1 MQSPALPD
9 YEVPELLVYGT
20 FRDLTKLD
28 WALGI
33 YAAPKIGKPK
43 KKKKD
48 KKPKWGGGCQ
58 VSGLCGTSSSS

>member
-1 MQSPALPD
+1 MQATALPD
-9 YEVPELLVYGT
+9 YSVPELLVYGT
-20 FRDLTKLD
+20 FRDLTQLD

-33 YAAPKIGKPK
+33 YPSPKVKKPK
-43 KKKKD
+43 K

>member
-9 YEVPELLVYGT
+9 YEIPEVLVYGT

-43 KKKKD
+43 KKPKK
-48 KKPKWGGGCQ
+48 KKPPFEACQ
-58 VSGLCGTSSSS
+58 VSGLCESSSQS